1 MKYFYNE
8 LLFNYPSGQKIERIC
23 ASRMFDN
30 ISEENILIG
39 NGAAELINNL
49 RYVINKKIALT
60 IPSFNEYVR
69 CFPG

>member
-30 ISEENILIG
+30 VSEENILIG

-49 RYVINKKIALT
+49 RYVTNKKIALT
-60 IPSFNEYVR
+60 IPSINEYER
-69 CFPG
+69 